1 VKREIAILVTVGAV
15 VGGSAA
21 AQRKE
26 PQFSPSLYQGMQ
38 WRNIGP
44 FRGGRSVAVTGV
56 IQDTQTFYFGGVG
69 GGVWKTTDGG
79 ETWNNITDGFLKTS
93 SVGAIA
99 VAPSDPNVIYVGM
112 GEHAVRGVAT
122 SHGDG
127 VYKSTDAGRTWKH
140 IGLEKTRAISRIRI
154 HPTNPDLVYVAAQ
167 GAPFGAT
174 QDRGVYRSND
184 GGKAWENVLYVSDT
198 AGAADLAMDPTN
210 PRILYAAFWDH
221 LRVPWEVRSGGPGSG
236 IHKSTDGGTT
246 WEKLSEGLP
255 KLMGKIGVDVAPNGD
270 RVYAII
276 EADPGGGLFRSD
288 NGGKTWSLQ
297 SEQWNIRG
305 RAWYYM
311 EVFADPQ
318 NPDVVWVCNA
328 PLMKS
333 IDAGK
338 TFTRVRVPHG
348 DTHDLWIHSKDTRIL
363 INANDGGGV
372 ISYNGGLTWSTD
384 QNQPTA
390 QFYRVNTD
398 NRFPYWVY
406 AGQQDNSTVGTMSR
420 TFGPGIGWKDW
431 RDVGGCESGYVA
443 FNPEDPTFIYA
454 GCYQGQITEYDGR
467 LDSERSVQAYP
478 ELPLALPMREMKY
491 RFNWN
496 APIVVS
502 SHNRQIIYHAGNVL
516 LKSEDRGRTWVEI
529 SPDLTRNDE
538 EKKGPQGSPITNE
551 GAGGEVYGTIFYVA
565 ESPHQAGVIWAGT
578 DDGLVQLTRDAGK
591 TWQNVTPNGMGE
603 AQVNAIEVSPH
614 DPATAYLTATQYKFN
629 DFTPHIFK
637 TTDYGKKWER
647 IVEGI
652 APEDWVRAV
661 REDPV
666 RKGLLYAGTETG
678 MYVSFDGGRQ
688 WQSLQL
694 NLPVTP
700 ITDLKVQS
708 DDLVASTQ
716 GRAFWILDDL
726 SPLRQIEERVAG
738 ADFHL
743 FKPRATVRAFAF
755 GGFGASAN
763 LGKNPPAGAIIDYY
777 VAKVPEGPVTIEIL
791 DASGG
796 LVRRYSSE
804 KKDEPGRPEASGE
817 DFFGPPPA
825 RPLEVKAGMN
835 RTNWDLRHE
844 QIPRVVGVFSFGSLA
859 GRRALLGTY
868 QVKLTV
874 GGKSLTQSFELK
886 KDTRLE
892 ATTQDFQAQEE
903 LTAAID
909 KELTEM
915 HQSVIRLRD
924 VRGQLESLMKRA
936 KDVEPEAKPLVEKL
950 NAVEDALIQ
959 KRTADGQ
966 TVINFPVRLNHH
978 YIYLRAVVDGA
989 EGAPTEGARKRF
1001 ADLQA
1006 QWAKHK
1012 ATLDQLLG
1020 TELAAFNG
1028 KIRDK
1033 GISAV
1038 TAPAAKP

>member
-1 VKREIAILVTVGAV
+1 MKREIAILVTVGV
-15 VGGSAA
+15 VTGGSAA
-21 AQRKE
+21 AQKKE
-26 PQFSPSLYQGMQ
+26 PQFPTSLYQGMQ

-79 ETWNNITDGFLKTS
+79 ETWNSITDASFKTS

-140 IGLEKTRAISRIRI
+140 LGLEKTRAISRIRI
-154 HPTNPDLVYVAAQ
+154 HPADPDLVYVAAQ
-167 GAPFGAT
+167 GAPYGPT
-174 QDRGVYRSND
+174 RDRGIYRSND
-184 GGKAWENVLYVSDT
+184 GGRTWENVLYVSET

-246 WEKLSEGLP
+246 WEKLGEGLP
-255 KLMGKIGVDVAPNGD
+255 QLMGKIGVDVAPNGE
-270 RVYAII
+270 RVYAIV
-276 EADPGGGLFRSD
+276 EADPGGGLLRSD

-338 TFTRVRVPHG
+338 TFTNVRVPHG
-348 DTHDLWIHSKDTRIL
+348 DTHDLWIHPKNSRIL

-372 ISYNGGLTWSTD
+372 ISYNGGQTWSTD

-406 AGQQDNSTVGTMSR
+406 AGQQDNSTVSIMSR

-431 RDVGGCESGYVA
+431 HDVGGCESAHVA
-443 FNPEDPTFIYA
+443 FNPDDPTLVYA

-467 LDSERSVQAYP
+467 LDSEKSVQAYP

-502 SHNRQIIYHAGNVL
+502 AHNARIIYHAGNVL
-516 LKSEDRGRTWVEI
+516 LKSEDRGRSWVEI
-529 SPDLTRNDE
+529 SPDITRNDD

-565 ESPHQAGVIWAGT
+565 ESPHQAGVIWTGT
-578 DDGLVQLTRDAGK
+578 DDGLVQLTRDGGK
-591 TWQNVTPNGMGE
+591 TWQNVTPTGVGE
-603 AQVNAIEVSPH
+603 AQINAIEVSPH
-614 DPATAYLTATQYKFN
+614 DPATAYLAVTKYKFN

-647 IVEGI
+647 LVEGI
-652 APEDWVRAV
+652 TPEAWVRVV

-678 MYVSFDGGRQ
+678 MYVSFDGGLH

-726 SPLRQIEERVAG
+726 SPLRQIDEKVAG
-738 ADFHL
+738 ADSHL
-743 FKPRATVRAFAF
+743 FKPRTTVRAFAF
-755 GGFGASAN
+755 GGFGAGAN

-777 VAKVPEGPVTIEIL
+777 VAKAPEGPVTIEIL
-791 DASGG
+791 DTSGR

-817 DFFGPPPA
+817 DFFGPPPTQ
-825 RPLEVKAGMN
+825 PLEVKAGMN

-844 QIPRVVGVFSFGSLA
+844 QIPRVPGVFSFGSLA
-859 GRRALLGTY
+859 GRKALPGNY

-886 KDTRLE
+886 KDPRLE
-892 ATTQDFQAQEE
+892 ITVQDFQAQEE

-909 KELTEM
+909 KELTEI

-924 VRGQLESLMKRA
+924 VRGQLEGLMKRA
-936 KDVEPEAKPLVEKL
+936 KDAEADAKPLVEKL
-950 NAVEDALIQ
+950 SAVEEALLQ

-978 YIYLRAVVDGA
+978 YIYLRAMVDSA
-989 EGAPTEGARKRF
+989 EGAPTEGPRKRF

-1020 TELAAFNG
+1020 AELAAFNG

-1033 GISAV
+1033 GIFAV
-1038 TAPAAKP
+1038 MAPAAKP

>member
-1 VKREIAILVTVGAV
+1 LRTQIAILLVFGVLT
-15 VGGSAA
+15 GGSAKG
-21 AQRKE
+21 QKKE
-26 PQFSPSLYQGMQ
+26 QLSPSLYQGMQ

-69 GGVWKTTDGG
+69 GGVFKSTDGG
-79 ETWNNITDGFLKTS
+79 ESWNNVTDGFLKTS

-99 VAPSDPNVIYVGM
+99 VAPSDPNVIYLGM

-140 IGLEKTRAISRIRI
+140 MGLEKTRAISRIRI
-154 HPTNPDLVYVAAQ
+154 HPTDPDVVYVAAQ
-167 GAPFGAT
+167 GAPYGPT
-174 QDRGVYRSND
+174 RDRGIYRSSD
-184 GGKAWENVLYVSDT
+184 GGKSWENVLYVNETS
-198 AGAADLAMDPTN
+198 GASDLAMDPTN

-221 LRVPWEVRSGGPGSG
+221 LRLPWEVRSGGPGSG

-246 WEKLSEGLP
+246 WQKLSEGLP
-255 KLMGKIGVDVAPNGD
+255 RLMGKIGVDVAPNGD
-270 RVYAII
+270 RVYAVV
-276 EADPGGGLFRSD
+276 EADPGGGLLRSD

-297 SEQWNIRG
+297 SEQWTIRG

-333 IDAGK
+333 IDGGK
-338 TFTRVRVPHG
+338 TFTNVRVPHG
-348 DTHDLWIHSKDTRIL
+348 DTHDLWIHPKDPRIL

-372 ISYNGGLTWSTD
+372 ISYNGGLAWSTD

-406 AGQQDNSTVGTMSR
+406 AGQQDNSTVGIKSR

-431 RDVGGCESGYVA
+431 QDVGGCESAHVA
-443 FNPEDPTFIYA
+443 FNPDDPALVYA
-454 GCYQGQITEYDGR
+454 GCYQGQITEYDHR
-467 LDSERSVQAYP
+467 LDGERSVQAYP

-502 SHNRQIIYHAGNVL
+502 SHNRQAIYHAGNVL
-516 LKSEDRGRTWVEI
+516 LKSEDRGRSWVEI
-529 SPDLTRNDE
+529 SPDLTRNDD
-538 EKKGPQGSPITNE
+538 EKKGLQGTPITNE
-551 GAGGEVYGTIFYVA
+551 GAGGEIYATIFYVA

-578 DDGLVQLTRDAGK
+578 DDGLVQLTRDGGK
-591 TWQNVTPNGMGE
+591 TWQNVTPAGIGE

-614 DPATAYLTATQYKFN
+614 DPATAYLAVTKYKFN

-647 IVEGI
+647 LVEGI
-652 APEDWVRAV
+652 APEAWVRVV

-678 MYVSFDGGRQ
+678 AYVSFDGGRQ

-700 ITDLKVQS
+700 ITDLKIQS
-708 DDLVASTQ
+708 DDLVAATQ

-726 SPLRQIEERVAG
+726 SPLRQIDEKAAA
-738 ADFHL
+738 ADLYL
-743 FKPRATVRAFAF
+743 FAPRTTVRAFAF
-755 GGFGASAN
+755 GGFGGSAT

-777 VAKVPEGPVTIEIL
+777 VAKVPETPLAIEIL
-791 DASGG
+791 DGAGR

-804 KKDEPGRPEASGE
+804 KKDEPGRPAAGGE
-817 DFFGPPPA
+817 DFFGPPPT

-835 RTNWDLRHE
+835 RTNWDLRRE
-844 QIPRVVGVFSFGSLA
+844 QLPRVPGVFSFGSLA
-859 GRRALLGTY
+859 GRRALPGTY

-874 GGKSLTQSFELK
+874 GGKSMTQSFELK
-886 KDTRLE
+886 KDPRLE
-892 ATTQDFQAQEE
+892 STVRDFEAQEE
-903 LTAAID
+903 LMAAID
-909 KELTEM
+909 KDLTEI
-915 HQSVIRLRD
+915 HESVIQLRD
-924 VRGQLESLMKRA
+924 VRSQLEVLSNRA
-936 KDVEPEAKPLVEKL
+936 KDVETEAKALADKA

-959 KRTADGQ
+959 KRTVDGQ

-978 YIYLRAVVDGA
+978 FIYLRGAVDGA

-1001 ADLQA
+1001 ADIHA
-1006 QWAKHK
+1006 QWMKHK
-1012 ATLDQLLG
+1012 ATVDQVLG
-1020 TELAAFNG
+1020 AELAALNA
-1028 KIRDK
+1028 KSLEK
-1033 GISAV
+1033 GVPAV
-1038 TAPAAKP
+1038 VAPAPKR